1 MSDGSL
7 TTPPKAPRIPT
18 LDAARA
24 VGVVAMVFGH
34 TLDALLSAE
43 ARAAPGMVLYWKAR
57 GFTAPLFM
65 LVSGWA
71 VTVAIRRS
79 RATGLDV
86 PRGRLGRVLLLLVIG
101 YGLRWPGWGLDQL
114 RAGDP
119 AVWSHLLAFDALHVI
134 GVSLF
139 VAALVLALP
148 WTSREKVG
156 VFALL
161 GVLAATLAMRPPAP
175 VLPAPAELPA
185 PGLGMAVAQALGGT
199 SPFPLFPWCIYFFAG
214 AVVGLT
220 APADAR
226 RRTVALGLAGAAMF
240 AVTLWTGL
248 EDLPPAH
255 PGLIAYRI
263 GAVLLLLAALSA
275 VPAAAAA
282 RLAPVGKASL
292 GVYAIHI
299 PIVWGWSTWHGLALR
314 IGPSLS
320 AWNAVLVAAVVLA
333 ASFGL
338 HLALKHARGAGAAGL
353 RRVRSALGGV
363 ALDP

>member
-1 MSDGSL
+1 MSEGSV
-7 TTPPKAPRIPT
+7 TPPRAPRIPT

-71 VTVAIRRS
+71 VTVAIGRS
-79 RATGLDV
+79 GAKGLDV
-86 PRGRLGRVLLLLVIG
+86 PRARLGRVLLLLALG
-101 YGLRWPGWGLDQL
+101 YALRWPGWGLDAL
-114 RAGDP
+114 LAGDP
-119 AVWSHLLAFDALHVI
+119 AVWSHLLAFDALHTI
-134 GVSLF
+134 GASLL
-139 VAALVLALP
+139 VTALVLALP
-148 WTSREKVG
+148 WTRREKAG
-156 VFALL
+156 ALALL
-161 GVLAATLAMRPPAP
+161 GVLAVALAMRA
-175 VLPAPAELPA
+175 PAPAIPAPGALPA
-185 PGLGMAVAQALGGT
+185 PGLGMAAAQALGGS
-199 SPFPLFPWCIYFFAG
+199 SPFPLFPWAIYFFAG

-226 RRTVALGLAGAAMF
+226 RRAAGLLLAGTAMF

-255 PGLIAYRI
+255 PGLISYRI

-282 RLAPVGKASL
+282 RLAPIGKASL
-292 GVYAIHI
+292 AVYAIHI
-299 PIVWGWSTWHGLALR
+299 PIVWGWSTWQGLALR
-314 IGPSLS
+314 VGPSLS
-320 AWNAVLVAAVVLA
+320 AWGAAVAAALVLG
-333 ASFGL
+333 ASFAL
-338 HLALKHARGAGAAGL
+338 HLAFRRARRAGAAGL
-353 RRVRSALGGV
+353 RRVRAALGGL